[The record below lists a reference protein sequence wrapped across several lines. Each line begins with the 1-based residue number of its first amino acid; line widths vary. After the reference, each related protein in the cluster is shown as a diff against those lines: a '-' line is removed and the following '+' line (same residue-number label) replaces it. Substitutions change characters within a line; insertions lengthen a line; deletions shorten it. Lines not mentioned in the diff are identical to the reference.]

1 MKKQDFIVIGVV
13 AVIVAVL
20 LIFLYGVNKDSGETV
35 VIETDGKVVET
46 LPLDTDAQREI
57 ATDDGGINVLVIK
70 DGSAE
75 MTNANCPDGICTNH
89 KPINKSGE
97 TIICLPHKVVVSVV
111 NEKDKDSEI
120 DAVA

>member
-13 AVIVAVL
+13 AVVVAVL
-20 LIFLYGVNKDSGETV
+20 LILLYGVNKDSGETV
-35 VIETDGKVVET
+35 VIEIDGKVVET

-57 ATDDGGINVLVIK
+57 ETDDGGINVLVIK

-75 MTNANCPDGICTNH
+75 MTSANCPDGICTNH